1 MPTGENWMNFI
12 YVNLGFIAQVICM
25 YYFTSVV
32 EIKKNWPQ
40 YRCNPMYMPLSDD
53 IAGDFTYCVQNT
65 QVNMMGYLL
74 QPLTFL
80 LSNVTSISS
89 EFQNNLNGVRNMFDV
104 VRSFITSIVE
114 NIFAVFSNLIIEFQ
128 TMTISL
134 KDSMGKIIGIMVS
147 LLYILDGSIKTMNSA
162 WKGPP
167 GQMIQA
173 LGSCFESRT
182 KIKMK
187 DGMEINI
194 KNIKAGSIL
203 EDGSKVL
210 ANMELLNQTNEILYK
225 IKGINN
231 NIFVTGT
238 HFIFCSDSNKFVQ
251 VKDFKYAEPTKT
263 KKNIYYCLITDT
275 HKIPIEQFIF
285 WDWEDDILT
294 LPNILNKSIC

>member
-32 EIKKNWPQ
+32 EIKKNWPE

-53 IAGDFTYCVQNT
+53 ISGDFTYCIQNT

-74 QPLTFL
+74 QPLTSV

-89 EFQNNLNGVRNMFDV
+89 EFQDNLNGVRTMFDGV
-104 VRSFITSIVE
+104 KNFITSIVE
-114 NIFAVFSNLIIEFQ
+114 NIFAVFSNVIIEFQ
-128 TMTISL
+128 TLTINL
-134 KDSMGKIIGIMVS
+134 KDSMGKMIGILVALM
-147 LLYILDGSIKTMNSA
+147 YILDGSIKTMNSA
-162 WKGPP
+162 WSGPP
-167 GQMIQA
+167 GQLVQA
-173 LGSCFESRT
+173 LGSCFDSKT

-187 DGMEINI
+187 DGQEVNI
-194 KNIKAGSIL
+194 KKIKAGSIL

-225 IKGINN
+225 IKGVNN

-238 HFIFCSDSNKFVQ
+238 HFIFCNDSNNFVQ
-251 VKDFKYAEPTKT
+251 VKDFKHSEPTKM
-263 KKNIYYCLITDT
+263 KKHTYYCEFLFIN
-275 HKIPIEQFIF
+275 KIR
-285 WDWEDDILT
+285 T
-294 LPNILNKSIC
+294 